1 VRTFLKVWIGQLV
14 SQVGTSMTGFA
25 LTIWVYLESGSVTRL
40 GIMLLAVNLPAILI
54 APTAGVLIDRLNR
67 RIVMLVADTVAGLGS
82 LTVALL
88 YITDGL
94 VYWQILIVAAVS
106 SAAAAFQEPAYRAAL
121 PTIVA
126 KESLGRA
133 NGLIELA
140 PAVGTLLAPA
150 MAGGLM
156 VSVGLGAVLI
166 VDFATFL
173 VAAATLLIV
182 RFPDVAEEG
191 TERRSIWTEFMEG
204 LNYLRDRRGLLGF
217 LFLAA
222 ALNFVL
228 TFSNVLWVP
237 VFLSFTNEAGLG
249 LAMSA
254 VGGALVLGSVIM
266 SAWGGPKARVKG
278 MLAFM
283 AIGGVG
289 LAIAGVKP
297 SLPVAIGGS
306 VLLMLVVPIVSGT
319 SQTLWQTKIAPAV
332 QGRVFSTRRMVA
344 QMGMPIA
351 FVAAGPIADNVFEPL
366 LMPDG
371 ALADSLGM
379 IWETGP
385 GRGSALL
392 VSCVGVAVII
402 IAFLGWLTPSIRN
415 IERDIDDALPEPEP
429 EPEPVA

>member
-25 LTIWVYLESGSVTRL
+25 LTIWVYQESGSVTRL

-67 RIVMLVADTVAGLGS
+67 RVVMLVADTVAGLGS
-82 LTVALL
+82 LTIALL
-88 YITDGL
+88 YFTDGL

-106 SAAAAFQEPAYRAAL
+106 SASSAFQEPAYRAAL

-126 KESLGRA
+126 KDSLGRA
-133 NGLIELA
+133 NGLIELG
-140 PAVGTLLAPA
+140 PAIGTLLAPA
-150 MAGGLM
+150 IAGGLM
-156 VSVGLGAVLI
+156 VSVGLGAVLA
-166 VDFATFL
+166 VDFITFL

-182 RFPDVAEEG
+182 RFPDVSQDSA
-191 TERRSIWTEFMEG
+191 ERRTIWIEFLEG

-217 LFLAA
+217 LLLAA

-228 TFSNVLWVP
+228 AFSNVLWVP
-237 VFLSFTNEAGLG
+237 VFLSFTNEAALG

-254 VGGALVLGSVIM
+254 IGGALVLGSIVM
-266 SAWGGPKARVKG
+266 SAWGGPKSRIKG
-278 MLAFM
+278 MLLFM
-283 AIGGVG
+283 AVGGLG
-289 LAIAGVKP
+289 LVIAGLKP

-319 SQTLWQTKIAPAV
+319 SQTLWQTKVAPAV

-344 QMGMPIA
+344 QIGMPIGL
-351 FVAAGPIADNVFEPL
+351 VAAGPIADNVFEPL

-392 VSCVGVAVII
+392 VSCVGLAVIL
-402 IAFLGWLTPSIRN
+402 IAGLGWLTPSIRN
-415 IERDIDDALPEPEP
+415 IERDIADALPEPEP
-429 EPEPVA
+429 VG